1 MLSVKTP
8 DEAFAIIETQFDTPL
23 PGETVPLAEARG
35 RVLSEDIVA
44 GEYIPGFHRSTVD
57 GWAVMAA
64 ETFGCSDSMPAIF
77 V

>member
-1 MLSVKTP
+1 MYEVNRMLSVKTP

-44 GEYIPGFHRSTVD
+44 GNIYPGSIALR
-57 GWAVMAA
+57 
-64 ETFGCSDSMPAIF
+64 
-77 V
+77 